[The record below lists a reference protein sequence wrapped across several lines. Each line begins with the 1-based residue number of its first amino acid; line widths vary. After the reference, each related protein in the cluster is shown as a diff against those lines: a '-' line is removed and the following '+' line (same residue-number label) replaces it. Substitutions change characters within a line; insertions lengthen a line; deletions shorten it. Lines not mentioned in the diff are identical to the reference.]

1 MIAIADY
8 DTGNLRSVSE
18 ALRRAGAEFVV
29 TSDIGTLRRAD
40 KVILP
45 GVGEA
50 SASMARLRERG
61 LDTVLPTL
69 TCPVLGI
76 CVGLQLMCRSSDE
89 GGGVDC
95 MGIFPV
101 RVVRLPE
108 ATPEG
113 RWKVPHMGWNGLHF
127 PKDRARSPIFADLN
141 EGDHVYF
148 VHSFAGFNCGD
159 IAVCC
164 PLIAINRNI
173 SKPLLQSVVQTAISF
188 VPHTISCWVR
198 LEKATCTASSF
209 ISSPSAT
216 SSKGSNA
223 DSAAG
228 NFFKK
233 SSGDSIQN
241 SFARSAHPSL
251 STAVSADTRSTSGAG
266 YFWLMRTAACTIT
279 NKKIAVPTTGSRT

>member
-61 LDTVLPTL
+61 LDAVLPTL

-113 RWKVPHMGWNGLHF
+113 RWKVPHMGWNTVGGLRPAF
-127 PKDRARSPIFADLN
+127 QCGARPRKLFR
-141 EGDHVYF
+141 H
-148 VHSFAGFNCGD
+148 
-159 IAVCC
+159 AV
-164 PLIAINRNI
+164 
-173 SKPLLQSVVQTAISF
+173 
-188 VPHTISCWVR
+188 
-198 LEKATCTASSF
+198 
-209 ISSPSAT
+209 PSGEERR
-216 SSKGSNA
+216 SRCA
-223 DSAAG
+223 DSG
-228 NFFKK
+228 ELLENE
-233 SSGDSIQN
+233 
-241 SFARSAHPSL
+241 
-251 STAVSADTRSTSGAG
+251 
-266 YFWLMRTAACTIT
+266 MR
-279 NKKIAVPTTGSRT
+279 

>member
-61 LDTVLPTL
+61 LDAVLPTL

-113 RWKVPHMGWNGLHF
+113 RWKVPHMGWNTIQNLKGPLY
-127 PKDRARSPIFADLN
+127 KGIE
-141 EGDHVYF
+141 EGSFVYF
-148 VHSFAGFNCGD
+148 VHSYY
-159 IAVCC
+159 
-164 PLIAINRNI
+164 
-173 SKPLLQSVVQTAISF
+173 
-188 VPHTISCWVR
+188 VPVNP
-198 LEKATCTASSF
+198 CTAAVTEYIVPF
-209 ISSPSAT
+209 
-216 SSKGSNA
+216 
-223 DSAAG
+223 SAALHKD
-228 NFFKK
+228 NFYATQFHPEK
-233 SSGDSIQN
+233 S
-241 SFARSAHPSL
+241 
-251 STAVSADTRSTSGAG
+251 
-266 YFWLMRTAACTIT
+266 
-279 NKKIAVPTTGSRT
+279 GSVGERILKNFLDLTV